1 MKRNKTIQ
9 ETVKRTIPET
19 EQIDVRAGKC
29 TYGQMS
35 DLGRVLDEAFARS
48 ESGEGNDVD
57 TIKELIRTLHPDSAP
72 AINKTNV
79 KYAMEIAASVRL
91 WRERE
96 SEKLKYTSSD
106 EERAAGYETL
116 AKLTGPTGVA
126 STIAEKFGV
135 HGGPDAVF
143 KWPYATVF
151 MVLYI
156 DLERYKFQK
165 RLQDI
170 RDRKRRQ
177 KDKAARMGRHI

>member
-1 MKRNKTIQ
+1 MLNMKRI
-9 ETVKRTIPET
+9 ETIPEA
-19 EQIDVRAGKC
+19 EQIDVKAGKC
-29 TYGQMS
+29 TYGQMVE
-35 DLGRVLDEAFARS
+35 LGRVLDVAFTRA
-48 ESGEGNDVD
+48 ESGESGDVG
-57 TIKELIRTLHPDSAP
+57 TIKDMIRTLHPESAP

-79 KYAMEIAASVRL
+79 EYAMRIASAVRL

-96 SEKLKYTSSD
+96 SEKLKYTPSD

-135 HGGPDAVF
+135 HGGPNEVF
-143 KWPYATVF
+143 KWEYGTVF
-151 MVLYI
+151 MVLFI

-170 RDRKRRQ
+170 RDRKRKQ
-177 KDKAARMGRHI
+177 KDKAARMGRHK